1 VKCSCDPK
9 CPRYYAI
16 SHANFWRAASNV
28 PPAILSAV
36 SFSYVV
42 LSQYMTFPAQS
53 SEKMSLVPVLAM
65 LLQFTPKELSS
76 VQRAVL
82 MEPAQGG
89 LWSSLGL
96 GGSTTPAPAA
106 GPIPM
111 PAFSSS
117 RPAKEVKRPSVS
129 FGSNSTHGSSS
140 PAAATAGAG
149 SPASKVHSMSSGALT
164 TAALVG
170 QQQQAAAP
178 SSAAKAA
185 SGSAPSPARGGNRSA
200 EKEQPQTG
208 KTHFNLRGVPSPCV
222 TLTPL
227 WPYIYCVTCIR
238 TDGPR

>member
-1 VKCSCDPK
+1 
-9 CPRYYAI
+9 
-16 SHANFWRAASNV
+16 
-28 PPAILSAV
+28 
-36 SFSYVV
+36 
-42 LSQYMTFPAQS
+42 MTFPPQS

-96 GGSTTPAPAA
+96 GGSTPAPAA

-129 FGSNSTHGSSS
+129 FGSNSTHGTTS

-208 KTHFNLRGVPSPCV
+208 KTHINVRGVPSPCV
-222 TLTPL
+222 TPTPL
-227 WPYIYCVTCIR
+227 WPCIYCVTCIR
-238 TDGPR
+238 TDGVR

>member
-1 VKCSCDPK
+1 
-9 CPRYYAI
+9 
-16 SHANFWRAASNV
+16 
-28 PPAILSAV
+28 
-36 SFSYVV
+36 
-42 LSQYMTFPAQS
+42 MTFPAQS

-129 FGSNSTHGSSS
+129 FGSNSTHGTTS

-170 QQQQAAAP
+170 QQQQATAP

-208 KTHFNLRGVPSPCV
+208 KTPMNLRGVPSPCV
-222 TLTPL
+222 TPTPL
-227 WPYIYCVTCIR
+227 WPCIYCVTCIR
-238 TDGPR
+238 TDGVR